1 MAKVYKY
8 RVSAKNS
15 KGYFIAEK
23 VTQTKKEAETA
34 KANYLK
40 RKEVAEVKITSLK

>member
-1 MAKVYKY
+1 VTKVYRY

-15 KGYFIAEK
+15 EGYFIAEK
-23 VTQTKKEAETA
+23 ITQTKKEAEKT